1 MKDPGHASACA
12 EGQRPAPLEMV
23 GFTKKIP
30 PFAWEDMLCTRTGHF
45 LPSNVLLDQK
55 QFFSHIF
62 KSS

>member
-12 EGQRPAPLEMV
+12 EGQRPAAPGDGWFHE
-23 GFTKKIP
+23 KIP